1 MIYILIELRNELV
14 LSKAGDSEGWWRDWH
29 HPCQAP
35 GPEEVVF
42 LGQKGEDVHGTC
54 PTLLPVAHSFKKSS
68 TLEKRL
74 ILKVSVQKN
83 IQRHIFLNT
92 CFFPECSETFCSEIL
107 LIMGGISDRKRNVE
121 LKLNAS

>member
-1 MIYILIELRNELV
+1 MTYILIEVRNELV
-14 LSKAGDSEGWWRDWH
+14 LSKAVGSEGWWRDCH

-42 LGQKGEDVHGTC
+42 LGQKGEDVYGTC
-54 PTLLPVAHSFKKSS
+54 PTLLPVAHSYKKSS

-74 ILKVSVQKN
+74 IRKVSAQKN

-92 CFFPECSETFCSEIL
+92 SFFPGCSETLCSEIL
-107 LIMGGISDRKRNVE
+107 LIMGGISDRKRNIE
-121 LKLNAS
+121 LNLHAS